1 MNPSSTLQY
10 FKKPFFWKLGYL
22 KLNKKAKQGPVL
34 SGEEP
39 EVGTERCHPL
49 AEDGTE
55 EQLSLTA
62 FKGELDSAV
71 SQYLSQVKNLGYR
84 ETPKGPEGFKDQ
96 KLLAVQFRLS
106 PDDTRDT
113 PSRVLTAVAEDPE
126 ENFEEVGA
134 EVPAHD
140 NPLYLTL
147 SECSSGHFL
156 QPEDEEEHFY
166 DPAEHFYENG
176 HLGSSDEEHIYENVE
191 NPGGSQDEEHLYDT
205 LPRRHKPD
213 VPPKPDFLS
222 LLAAQQSEPVKRAW
236 NPFVSLSVD
245 TEDIQLSSTSSS
257 LSPPDSNHSSESS
270 EGFGEKIKRGC
281 SKRKNSIQKP
291 QETNE
296 QTIILDGFETS
307 DLGSSGGEDTGS
319 VEDWPLPPTPNPGEE
334 EVIIQDPLPPPPPEI
349 ALQELEEEVLREEK
363 NDRRLAIQKEKEAI
377 EKEYGQSYHTYENT
391 CFPVERVEAVNTNIL
406 THKNIVSET
415 AEVEVNTE
423 EQEEVYEEPV
433 DIIVEEV
440 KEEPV
445 DETEKKPRI
454 VVLDEG
460 EEPDFDT
467 PAIRHSV
474 IIELKDSC
482 QAIPQSIK
490 PSDIKKKEN
499 RRSFKLKR
507 SESLKGTETVRR
519 SDTRKSLR
527 KPSNPFPLSA
537 QDIRTNAV
545 GSITV
550 GVVQSQKNENFSF
563 LPRFHPS
570 DKNCDQVIEISDD
583 GSWEMRETSMEA
595 TVNDTKQPEIDPF
608 TGNPILM
615 APVNPAPIAAPPTEF
630 QNSDG
635 FDGVFSA
642 SCVSTHSGPSS
653 MTTATDSFIDIAQE
667 TPTNQNAPETIPEES
682 VEPAEVKMK
691 TSNDL
696 QTPGTPQ
703 SPCKNLGA
711 AIMESYEKDIQRKKE
726 SLNLPEVSLLE
737 FGDTVK
743 DLEKQRQT
751 VIKQM
756 TVKAKRKDTWIKTF
770 SMHDKGDE
778 KSSDPPVAPSRKKKF
793 PPPRPIEINNVSN
806 VSAMFEGKD
815 SPKVVSPRDAL
826 NNNVN
831 GNVGCFMGSI
841 VAENSF
847 VDVKNHINSIQNA
860 AVERSMTPQQ
870 EALKE
875 KKMEE
880 VEEDSPRVLS
890 PENPEIPPDVKN
902 KVNGVSKAVE
912 ENKANPNTPISP
924 VQKIPDVPEPI
935 VFPKIPDLPEPIVF
949 TKIPD
954 LPDRIIYQSI
964 PASFQ
969 TTPLPSLEPD
979 IKPEPKGQVETS
991 AEVVGNNDLVIEPE
1005 VIKREEVAV
1014 ESAVTAEEEI
1024 PKEKVTEGP
1033 PEDDAVKTTAEEE
1046 EKEAEPEKS
1055 NGEKTESLTLESG
1068 TSPTTTSPTTTTPTP
1083 LITTTAP
1090 SVDDDKQLAND
1101 KGEVDSGSI
1110 LETKE
1115 ATKTYW
1121 EQRMQ
1126 TSAAMEETGWE
1137 TVANVRFQG
1146 DQENTATPPPEF
1158 IPAPPPMF
1166 DNSPEDSS
1174 APASLDTTPQ
1184 HLQQQEGPADPE
1196 AAPSKQYIYGAKED
1210 DQEPRSA
1217 RVVETVSKRNSLPK
1231 ENLIEAEIREQQQKE
1246 EELRREGVLKTQQLN
1261 LLNAEKDAASTASH
1275 DSDEGFVERLVDE
1288 PPPPQAQTGRG
1299 NEGVGGMRPP
1309 YTHTITGERG
1319 EPVIY
1324 DAVSPP
1330 PQFFDRPASSTPSS
1344 SSSMHNTET
1353 KIALEIRQLRER
1365 EEELRVMRERISGS
1379 RENLLEDDDSRLTS
1393 HDSRSDT
1400 LLDDHYTSL
1409 TTTTDEGN
1417 FSECGDPS
1425 SEDKSSDGSNS
1436 RIMSPEVPPQAPH
1449 ADYPGRR
1456 RVVVKPFEEQEEE
1469 QPVYTRMQK
1478 ESVIEREIRLAR
1490 EREEAYRR
1498 EKGLTHAP
1506 LVATSSNSSDKV
1518 VNRRNTT
1525 TAVMSPGSTSSGSPR
1540 DVQHRMATSRIQQ
1553 EIEETSQR
1561 EKELRA
1567 AGKIYTTSEETV
1579 DAKLTRGFEEKYIL
1593 FERPVKARRKKY
1605 DQPPQS
1611 SGETKKVTRMSDLA
1625 EMSNRPSSSNSNISS
1640 SSTTSSSSKCLGT
1653 PVRSRSPMS
1662 PSPTPSPSP
1671 FSPPTFTTPSPVA
1684 SAQPRL
1690 TRSLSTTHLA
1700 SNPGG
1705 AANPMRAPKGLMQKF
1720 IASRGKMTT
1729 SAFASPP
1736 SPSSSISPTFTHR
1749 TITTRPMKVEPKV
1762 AVVRREQE
1770 ARLQQAQNQQ
1780 QKSQQQQ
1787 YRRSYCTAEEK
1798 IQEELRDMQQREE
1811 ELRRHRARQLGRS
1824 QPNLSGLILEDE
1836 DDVVD
1841 GSSSSS
1847 TKGMNGHAHLHNGDT
1862 PEVNGLRSA
1871 LSNPN
1876 LLDDEQEHTQF
1887 LLREMEK
1894 RADRVVWV

>member
-1 MNPSSTLQY
+1 MFSFRTECTIV
-10 FKKPFFWKLGYL
+10 L
-22 KLNKKAKQGPVL
+22 KLPEGKSPV
-34 SGEEP
+34 
-39 EVGTERCHPL
+39 
-49 AEDGTE
+49 
-55 EQLSLTA
+55 
-62 FKGELDSAV
+62 
-71 SQYLSQVKNLGYR
+71 
-84 ETPKGPEGFKDQ
+84 ETPPSQGVP
-96 KLLAVQFRLS
+96 S
-106 PDDTRDT
+106 PQGDP
-113 PSRVLTAVAEDPE
+113 PSQAIAITQ
-126 ENFEEVGA
+126 G
-134 EVPAHD
+134 EVP
-140 NPLYLTL
+140 
-147 SECSSGHFL
+147 
-156 QPEDEEEHFY
+156 
-166 DPAEHFYENG
+166 
-176 HLGSSDEEHIYENVE
+176 
-191 NPGGSQDEEHLYDT
+191 
-205 LPRRHKPD
+205 
-213 VPPKPDFLS
+213 
-222 LLAAQQSEPVKRAW
+222 
-236 NPFVSLSVD
+236 
-245 TEDIQLSSTSSS
+245 TEDTSLGAASNPQVHALDTVSATQPPSITQILPESSSASSSTSSS
-257 LSPPDSNHSSESS
+257 FVVVSSSTPAQPPSASVLFSVSPCQPPSSAMASSTSTTSSSSSHEVVVISGNTISIPLSTASVTSSPSDLATSSALTSSSVSTTESSSPDLALNSHCSSLPEAPVPSSSTSSPSLTSSSAPLTSSSSPSLPTSTSFVPSEAVERQEGADHSPTSSGVRGPSPTSPPPSPAESTPDTAISSTTSPSPTSEPLVKLSPEPSVASLETDDVEFPKGSSSVLSSATITFSNSGSPPVARPTLSMSPAMPTPVPAILSSNAINTPSHMSSPTPSSTSSPTSEISSAAFVISFPDHQISSSSDTPGVSSSSPTASTLTNNSDATPLVSPVVSPLPLDGSAPPPLPARNALNSFLNASPKAAESSSAVHTGVSSDLPAPVEVAALATSSRELLGPMSEICESVYLSPCSSLPVVPEESSNGSDSSAEGGQSPPQAPRSAEIKASGKAIDPAPEASGTPEAAVTGDEDVSHDSSSEIRDKENSLTS
-270 EGFGEKIKRGC
+270 VV
-281 SKRKNSIQKP
+281 SKA
-291 QETNE
+291 
-296 QTIILDGFETS
+296 
-307 DLGSSGGEDTGS
+307 S
-319 VEDWPLPPTPNPGEE
+319 VS
-334 EVIIQDPLPPPPPEI
+334 PLPPPGLGSSSEAPPIPPKKSAAPPRPPKDAAPGDSSGTVPGPVGPSSVPSSGLLSKSGPTPSESI
-349 ALQELEEEVLREEK
+349 TVPAANGEVGKITPVGNEPRRPEEVSTPSSVAPPAVLSSSSSSISTTSSTITTSTTSCFATITTTVTTK
-363 NDRRLAIQKEKEAI
+363 NVALPQHSSSSANSSASSPRPLSVKAEA
-377 EKEYGQSYHTYENT
+377 KRAT
-391 CFPVERVEAVNTNIL
+391 
-406 THKNIVSET
+406 
-415 AEVEVNTE
+415 
-423 EQEEVYEEPV
+423 
-433 DIIVEEV
+433 
-440 KEEPV
+440 
-445 DETEKKPRI
+445 
-454 VVLDEG
+454 
-460 EEPDFDT
+460 T
-467 PAIRHSV
+467 PPA
-474 IIELKDSC
+474 
-482 QAIPQSIK
+482 
-490 PSDIKKKEN
+490 KKEN
-499 RRSFKLKR
+499 
-507 SESLKGTETVRR
+507 
-519 SDTRKSLR
+519 
-527 KPSNPFPLSA
+527 A
-537 QDIRTNAV
+537 Q
-545 GSITV
+545 
-550 GVVQSQKNENFSF
+550 
-563 LPRFHPS
+563 
-570 DKNCDQVIEISDD
+570 
-583 GSWEMRETSMEA
+583 
-595 TVNDTKQPEIDPF
+595 
-608 TGNPILM
+608 
-615 APVNPAPIAAPPTEF
+615 
-630 QNSDG
+630 
-635 FDGVFSA
+635 
-642 SCVSTHSGPSS
+642 
-653 MTTATDSFIDIAQE
+653 
-667 TPTNQNAPETIPEES
+667 
-682 VEPAEVKMK
+682 
-691 TSNDL
+691 
-696 QTPGTPQ
+696 
-703 SPCKNLGA
+703 
-711 AIMESYEKDIQRKKE
+711 
-726 SLNLPEVSLLE
+726 
-737 FGDTVK
+737 
-743 DLEKQRQT
+743 
-751 VIKQM
+751 
-756 TVKAKRKDTWIKTF
+756 
-770 SMHDKGDE
+770 
-778 KSSDPPVAPSRKKKF
+778 
-793 PPPRPIEINNVSN
+793 
-806 VSAMFEGKD
+806 
-815 SPKVVSPRDAL
+815 
-826 NNNVN
+826 
-831 GNVGCFMGSI
+831 
-841 VAENSF
+841 
-847 VDVKNHINSIQNA
+847 
-860 AVERSMTPQQ
+860 
-870 EALKE
+870 
-875 KKMEE
+875 
-880 VEEDSPRVLS
+880 
-890 PENPEIPPDVKN
+890 
-902 KVNGVSKAVE
+902 
-912 ENKANPNTPISP
+912 
-924 VQKIPDVPEPI
+924 
-935 VFPKIPDLPEPIVF
+935 
-949 TKIPD
+949 
-954 LPDRIIYQSI
+954 
-964 PASFQ
+964 
-969 TTPLPSLEPD
+969 
-979 IKPEPKGQVETS
+979 
-991 AEVVGNNDLVIEPE
+991 
-1005 VIKREEVAV
+1005 
-1014 ESAVTAEEEI
+1014 
-1024 PKEKVTEGP
+1024 
-1033 PEDDAVKTTAEEE
+1033 
-1046 EKEAEPEKS
+1046 
-1055 NGEKTESLTLESG
+1055 
-1068 TSPTTTSPTTTTPTP
+1068 
-1083 LITTTAP
+1083 
-1090 SVDDDKQLAND
+1090 D

-1876 LLDDEQEHTQF
+1876 LLDDEQEHTQAPVERGARRRSA
-1887 LLREMEK
+1887 LIAQWENRIHQT
-1894 RADRVVWV
+1894 AAT